1 MELALQEL
9 PLAVFTTLAPIG
21 AGAFVFLALAFALKE
36 FSAEQLKKIDALT
49 VVPLILVIIGFAA
62 AFIHLANPLHAPWAL
77 SGIGASP
84 LSNEIAVG
92 SLFVVVSVVYWILA
106 RMGKLDN
113 GARKPYAIVLAV
125 LAVVFACFTGLAY
138 YVDTIA
144 SWATIALP
152 VSIIGFSLAGGTL
165 LGSLIASCAC
175 GDENGMPELGK
186 PAIAFL
192 VVGAVL
198 GIIGACGQYAVAA
211 GVLTPMTNGAAMA
224 AAVTGYL
231 VAAVVLLVIGAAAG
245 IYALAKGFKT
255 GVLVSGFV
263 LIIVAVFIA
272 RLVFYALRISV
283 GL

>member
-9 PLAVFTTLAPIG
+9 PLAIFTTLAPIG
-21 AGAFVFLALAFALKE
+21 AGAFVLLALAFALKE
-36 FSAEQLKKIDALT
+36 FSAEQLKKIDKLT
-49 VVPLILVIIGFAA
+49 AIPLILVIIGFAA
-62 AFIHLANPLHAPWAL
+62 AFIHLADPLHAPWAL
-77 SGIGASP
+77 SGIGSSP

-92 SLFVVVSVVYWILA
+92 SLFVVVSVVYWVLA
-106 RMGKLDN
+106 CMGKLDN

-125 LAVVFACFTGLAY
+125 VAVIFACFTGLAY

-152 VSIIGFSLAGGTL
+152 VSIIGFSLAGGAL
-165 LGSLIASCAC
+165 LGSLIVSCAV
-175 GDENGMPELGK
+175 GDGGGLSKIGK
-186 PAIAFL
+186 SAIIL
-192 VVGAVL
+192 IMIGAVL

-211 GVLTPMTNGAAMA
+211 GILTPMTNGAAMA
-224 AAVTGYL
+224 SAVTGYL
-231 VAAVVLLVIGAAAG
+231 VAAIVLIVLGAAAG

-255 GVLVSGFV
+255 GMLASGFI